1 MSRTDEHEQEL
12 KEHDMLTDFKVMQI
26 KLDLTLLT
34 VRESNGEDLRQMLI
48 DYINSNLAPILE

>member
-1 MSRTDEHEQEL
+1 MSAVDEHEREL
-12 KEHDMLTDFKVMQI
+12 AEHDMLTDFKVMQI